1 LAAIVVIVVAIDS
14 DDSQRRYLM
23 SDSSIDKRLAC
34 QSRCEDQ
41 FARCTKKM
49 PSGCVEDL
57 RLCRESC
64 ALPSKD

>member
-1 LAAIVVIVVAIDS
+1 
-14 DDSQRRYLM
+14 M
-23 SDSSIDKRLAC
+23 SSSSIEKNLEC

-41 FARCTKKM
+41 FARCTKRM

-64 ALPSKD
+64 GLPPKS